1 MTQENFEENQ
11 VSNSKLYMLRCLI
24 AMAHA
29 DGIFC
34 DQERAYIVKMMDRI
48 PLSDE
53 QQTTLENDFDHPQE
67 IGDLFRH
74 INDPRFRGQ
83 VVYFA
88 RIMAFKDGNLHPN
101 EQQILDHLHLMAT
114 DGLDMD
120 GIRADVK
127 KAVATEMML
136 HDIEIDKN
144 RPMKGGHFIPYFQWL
159 DELLLALGIDLMR

>member
-1 MTQENFEENQ
+1 MTQENFEQ
-11 VSNSKLYMLRCLI
+11 DHVSNSKFYMLRCLI

-29 DGIFC
+29 DGVFC
-34 DQERAYIVKMMDRI
+34 DMEREYITGMMERI
-48 PLSDE
+48 PLSAE
-53 QQTTLENDFDHPQE
+53 QRSTLESDFDNPQE

-88 RIMAFKDGNLHPN
+88 RIMAFKDGHLHPS
-101 EQQILDHLHLMAT
+101 EQEILDHLHLLAT

-120 GIRADVK
+120 AIRADVK
-127 KAVATEMML
+127 KAVDAEMFI

-144 RPMKGGHFIPYFQWL
+144 RPVKGGHVIPYFQWL
-159 DELLLALGIDLMR
+159 DELLLALGIDVMR